1 MKALFSSIITDIRK
15 GENIDI
21 YSAILLGTIL
31 GVLGLFG
38 VVSFNLLSACI
49 LLVLTLL
56 LSSILSN
63 RRKTDKLGNSLE
75 NSDKNIKEI
84 LRAIDKSSANV
95 EATAVIKTLNTSGP
109 LEPFFDGSSDIFLA
123 GVTMF
128 TRSNLLQTT
137 YKHLLE
143 QGCNFRVV
151 LLDPECPNLAKV
163 AMGQNTSIDALRGE
177 ILAGVNLFQQLKD
190 YTKEHHTRG
199 KFEYV
204 AFNYAPTLS
213 VMRSRK
219 AITGEIIIHVEL
231 PAYRSGIW
239 ERPIFRINKKDGSL
253 FDYFEKSCTSLWADA
268 MSSKK
273 TKSD

>member
-1 MKALFSSIITDIRK
+1 MKIFFSSILNDIRK
-15 GENIDI
+15 GENIEI
-21 YSAILLGTIL
+21 YISILISIVVTI
-31 GVLGLFG
+31 LGLFG
-38 VVSFNLLSACI
+38 AISFSLLGACI

-63 RRKTDKLGNSLE
+63 RRNTDRLEESLKD
-75 NSDKNIKEI
+75 NGQNIKV
-84 LRAIDKSSANV
+84 LLQTVSSPSGEV
-95 EATAVIKTLNTSGP
+95 RVSDVIKTLNTSGP

-137 YKHLLE
+137 YKRLLE

-151 LLDPECPNLAKV
+151 LVDPASPNLAQM
-163 AMGQNTSIDALRGE
+163 AMGQNTNFDALHGE
-177 ILAGVNLFQQLKD
+177 ILVGINLFQALKD
-190 YTKEHHTRG
+190 YAKEHNTRG

-213 VMRSRK
+213 IMRSRK

-239 ERPIFRINKKDGSL
+239 ERPIFRINQNDGAL
-253 FDYFEKSCTSLWADA
+253 FNYFEKSCTCLWEDA
-268 MSSKK
+268 ISSRKAV
-273 TKSD
+273 